1 MDRSDKWKNNS
12 FLQKKMN
19 DLKSFERTW
28 KNDSFLLNKYFQRI
42 WKQNYRGFTRQ
53 TIFRNKLFKLQFFT
67 ALTTFFE
74 QIFRKK
80 TIVILLNERFYR
92 IKNFTERSFSEIKNK
107 IDGKQTIILRMIKI
121 NERNGSLTNDERTK
135 WKRSK

>member
-28 KNDSFLLNKYFQRI
+28 KNDSFLQNKYFHRI

-80 TIVILLNERFYR
+80 NYR
-92 IKNFTERSFSEIKNK
+92 YFTERTILQNK
-107 IDGKQTIILRMIKI
+107 KFYWTIVQWDKEQ
-121 NERNGSLTNDERTK
+121 NWWKTNDNFEND
-135 WKRSK
+135 